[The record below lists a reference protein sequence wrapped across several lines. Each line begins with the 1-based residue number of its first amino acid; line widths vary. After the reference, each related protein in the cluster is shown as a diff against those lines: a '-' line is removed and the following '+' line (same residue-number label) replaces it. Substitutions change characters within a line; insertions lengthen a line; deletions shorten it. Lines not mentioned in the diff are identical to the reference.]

1 MGFFNQLQAVAARA
15 LDIHDS
21 TGRCPRVQ
29 DFRHSFAVSALL
41 RWYETDADVQSNL
54 PKLAL
59 YMGHVNIVSTAYYLR
74 WDAGGGVA
82 GLGPRFERSCAG
94 VIEGGAFMSL
104 VRPHRPRARAGALLR
119 GVPARGSVA

>member
-1 MGFFNQLQAVAARA
+1 MLCTLHSRAYTGMGFFNSFKLLLRGAG
-15 LDIHDS
+15 IHDS

-74 WDAGGGVA
+74 WMPAVVSQA
-82 GLGPRFERSCAG
+82 SARFERSCAG
-94 VIEGGAFMSL
+94 VIEGGAS
-104 VRPHRPRARAGALLR
+104 
-119 GVPARGSVA
+119 